1 VDAHEGLPWRQALGE
16 QIREARKRARVTQET
31 LAKAVGLRH
40 RNMIGRYEAGD
51 DAPNVQVLGNI
62 ALQLGMTEVNINGYR
77 YLVQQRIAS
86 LVPETAEQL
95 RFDFDKEYVF
105 RDATL
110 KITATK
116 HTITITAAAPA
127 PPMVATPD
135 RPGVR
140 RSG

>member
-1 VDAHEGLPWRQALGE
+1 MDAHEGLPWRQALGE
-16 QIREARKRARVTQET
+16 QIRQARKRARLTQEK

-62 ALQLGMTEVNINGYR
+62 ALELGMTEVNINGYR

-86 LVPETAEQL
+86 QVPGTTEQL
-95 RFDFDKEYVF
+95 KFDFDKEYVF
-105 RDATL
+105 REATL
-110 KITATK
+110 RITATK
-116 HTITITAAAPA
+116 HTITITADAPA
-127 PPMVATPD
+127 PPMIATPK
-135 RPGVR
+135 PEGLR